1 MHQPV
6 LIFSSRSAES
16 KKSFFLSGVFK
27 ANISS
32 TERSRTD
39 EVVIFRIYF
48 PSIRYN
54 CIFIPIFNYFFPFFD
69 ISPLNAFVE
78 IDYGVDENK
87 TEEEVRL
94 RLGNGNIEK
103 GKKIIE
109 DWDKNAVV

>member
-39 EVVIFRIYF
+39 EVVIFRSPFRIYF
-48 PSIRYN
+48 LFY
-54 CIFIPIFNYFFPFFD
+54 
-69 ISPLNAFVE
+69 
-78 IDYGVDENK
+78 
-87 TEEEVRL
+87 
-94 RLGNGNIEK
+94 
-103 GKKIIE
+103 
-109 DWDKNAVV
+109 